1 MLFGILLNSMKN
13 KMKQNKILNLTNPNW
28 KSNPKWVHVGHKIT
42 KTKLTKPEKIANTIA
57 VINIPFPTCSI
68 ITSPIIIK
76 IGQRMARGSKV
87 KLR

>member
-1 MLFGILLNSMKN
+1 
-13 KMKQNKILNLTNPNW
+13 MKQSKTLDLTNSSW
-28 KSNPKWVHVGHKIT
+28 KAQKQWQHVGLKQT

-57 VINIPFPTCSI
+57 IINIPFPTASV

-76 IGQRMARGSKV
+76 IGQRMARSKKV